1 MIGGR
6 RFSQCTPVLWNDP
19 YRGVPLSAPTSQF
32 SGWYP
37 KSLSLLLTLLPPRWR
52 PLPFLLF
59 FPLVA
64 RSWHR
69 VGGFISAGEN
79 AYSPLSLFLSLSRSV
94 PWSPRSSCLFRRF
107 PRQRFLDSDFSTL
120 VMVVRGL
127 LRRFFPS
134 TSGGFMRRQ
143 EGRLG
148 ETCTRFE
155 NRAPDNSCLICR
167 YTSRRRLC
175 PLLHRVIEGY
185 LIGSRCL

>member
-1 MIGGR
+1 MHAGPLKRSLPRSSTLCSHVPVFWLISKKPIPFANFTPTTVAPPPLPSVFPAGGSFVTSSGRIYIR
-6 RFSQCTPVLWNDP
+6 RRECLFP
-19 YRGVPLSAPTSQF
+19 
-32 SGWYP
+32 
-37 KSLSLLLTLLPPRWR
+37 SLS
-52 PLPFLLF
+52 F
-59 FPLVA
+59 
-64 RSWHR
+64 S
-69 VGGFISAGEN
+69 
-79 AYSPLSLFLSLSRSV
+79 LSLSRSV